1 LEKVMGIDRIGKG
14 GSPTSAPPPAT
25 GPERATAGEGAKTF
39 EVHPARNAT
48 GASGAMGAT
57 GTPHTAAPGAVA
69 PAGAAAASPLARLQA
84 GEINLDRYLDLKV
97 GEATAHLN
105 GLGPKEMAGLRAMLR
120 EQLGADPSLLDLV
133 AQATGQRAA
142 PKE

>member
-14 GSPTSAPPPAT
+14 GGPASAPPAAR
-25 GPERATAGEGAKTF
+25 PERTAGGEGAKTF
-39 EVHPARNAT
+39 EVHPSRNAA
-48 GASGAMGAT
+48 GASGAIGAT
-57 GTPHTAAPGAVA
+57 GEAHIAAPGAVA
-69 PAGAAAASPLARLQA
+69 PASAAAASPLARLQA

-97 GEATAHLN
+97 GEATAHLE
-105 GLGPKEMAGLRAMLR
+105 GLGPQEMAGLRSMLR
-120 EQLGADPSLLDLV
+120 EQLAADPSLVDLV